1 MRNKFVDTSNVK
13 AFHKALRALEMR
25 GANEACLMVV
35 DGVPGLGKS
44 TTLQHWSARNQS
56 IYLRAKKQWRASWM
70 MNELLE
76 QMRLTPPHR
85 FEDKYKLALGQI
97 GQRLDRAMLDEQS
110 FAIVVDEADFISRNV
125 ECMETI
131 RDVSDGLEVPIVLVG
146 MGSIRNNL
154 RRFPQVMSRVAQYV
168 EFRPATEGDVRAM
181 FDGLCEVPVADD
193 LVRFVHKFSKG
204 YNREVKEAIAAVER
218 FGLRNEPKNGAA
230 FELRDLAG
238 QTIINDRSTGQPI
251 TVSEYAA

>member
-1 MRNKFVDTSNVK
+1 MMRTQFVDTSNVK
-13 AFHKALRALEMR
+13 AFHTALRALEMR

-35 DGVPGLGKS
+35 DGSPGVGKT
-44 TTLQHWSARNQS
+44 TTLQHWTARNQCL
-56 IYLRAKKQWRASWM
+56 YLRAKKQWRAGWM

-76 QMRLTPPHR
+76 QMRVTPPHR

-97 GQRLDRAMLDEQS
+97 GQRMDRAAVDEQS

-131 RDVSDGLEVPIVLVG
+131 RDLSDGLEVPVILVG

-168 EFRPATEGDVRAM
+168 EFKPAEESDVRAL
-181 FDGLCEVPVADD
+181 FDGLCEVRVADD
-193 LVRFVHKFSKG
+193 VIRFVHKVSKG
-204 YNREVKEAIAAVER
+204 FNREIKEAIASVER
-218 FGLRNEPKNGAA
+218 FGLRNDPKDGDL
-230 FELRDLAG
+230 FGLRDLAG
-238 QTIINDRSTGQPI
+238 QHVMNDRQSG
-251 TVSEYAA
+251 AAIIVPEHA